1 MKLLNAALASLA
13 MLVSS
18 AAVAAPVAQAQDS
31 AKIVVIDQNRIMA
44 ESAGGKDIIAKVN
57 AIETSIQNEL
67 GPIATS
73 LQTEG
78 DALDAK
84 TANMTMEAFNADT
97 QLRAEAEAYARKAQD
112 FNRRRQIAQAEFQA
126 TERVAW
132 NTFFQAMQPVLQ
144 EVITETNADIM
155 IDRSDLVWA
164 GESVDVTQSVIT
176 KMDAALPTVNV
187 VRQKLPTQAQQQ
199 QPQQ

>member
-1 MKLLNAALASLA
+1 MKLLNAAMASLA

-176 KMDAALPTVNV
+176 KMDAALPTVYV